1 MFVTNYQPGILEAVS
16 IDSDGKEL
24 RRSKLVSAN
33 TISEKISVVPE
44 EKEVHVNDIV
54 YVNIDVTDS
63 NGIVESNNDVK
74 IKVKVDGGELLAFG
88 SANPR
93 TEERF
98 ESGEYTTYYGRSL
111 AVIKCTQKGNLTCI
125 AEDQKGRKS
134 SSQIE

>member
-1 MFVTNYQPGILEAVS
+1 MRDKKQN
-16 IDSDGKEL
+16 
-24 RRSKLVSAN
+24 RSSKSSHA
-33 TISEKISVVPE
+33 
-44 EKEVHVNDIV
+44 KEVHVNDIV
-54 YVNIDVTDS
+54 YVNIDVTD
-63 NGIVESNNDVK
+63 SNNDVK

-134 SSQIE
+134 SSQIHVIWFL